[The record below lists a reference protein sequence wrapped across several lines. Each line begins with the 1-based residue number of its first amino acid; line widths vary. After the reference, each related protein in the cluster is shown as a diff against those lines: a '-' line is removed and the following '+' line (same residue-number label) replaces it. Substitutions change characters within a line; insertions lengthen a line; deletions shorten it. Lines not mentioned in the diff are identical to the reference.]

1 MTKKKLE
8 ELKEK
13 LIKKDKKD
21 QKVTDLNQKIND
33 FILNYRQA
41 TKSNPQMFA
50 SPKSIRHLIDK
61 VAIWYELRYP
71 DYDVNRIIPMGLID
85 GTQSS
90 QEMFEHNPMYQGE
103 ENNWQDFCNYE
114 TFINALP
121 VLERLYLKDLNYPQI
136 VYLDVEEK
144 GINPETGRPIV
155 VKVPQAHLHLTKDG
169 HVEQAEFLETI
180 NGTKPEGLVLKGK
193 SLKEAVEELEHHGI
207 IIPKK
212 SEAKNVIRIHQ
223 IMEKTK
229 EGILDCAM
237 YEIIERG
244 GSKLGPRRGLLFASE
259 LERDID
265 IPMKYGIDYSNTDAL
280 MNLIET
286 YIELGGKKDLEC
298 YEGYFYHPKNTELN
312 TQSLQNIVSVIDNS
326 RLPNQPNEH
335 PKIYTRTSAVPKE

>member
-1 MTKKKLE
+1 MTKTKLE
-8 ELKEK
+8 ELREK
-13 LIKKDKKD
+13 LTKKDKKG

-33 FILNYRQA
+33 FILRYRET

-50 SPKSIRHLIDK
+50 SPREIRNLIDK

-90 QEMFEHNPMYQGE
+90 QEMFENNPMYHGE
-103 ENNWQDFCNYE
+103 ENNWQDFYNYKA
-114 TFINALP
+114 FVNALP
-121 VLERLYLKDLNYPQI
+121 VLERLYLSDLNYPQI

-155 VKVPQAHLHLTKDG
+155 IKVPQAHFHLTTDG
-169 HVEQAEFLETI
+169 HVEQAEFVETI
-180 NGTKPEGLVLKGK
+180 NGTKPEGLTLKGK
-193 SLKEAVEELEHHGI
+193 SLKEAVKELEQHGI
-207 IIPKK
+207 IVPKN

-223 IMEKTK
+223 IMKEAR

-259 LERDID
+259 FGRNMDT
-265 IPMKYGIDYSNTDAL
+265 PMQYGIDYSDTNAL
-280 MNLIET
+280 INLIDT
-286 YIELGGKKDLEC
+286 YIELGGKQDLEC
-298 YEGYFYHPKNTELN
+298 YEGYFYQPKNTELN
-312 TQSLQNIVSVIDNS
+312 TKSLQDIVSVIENS
-326 RLPNQPNEH
+326 KVPQQTTEN
-335 PKIYTRTSAVPKE
+335 PKIYTITSTVPKE